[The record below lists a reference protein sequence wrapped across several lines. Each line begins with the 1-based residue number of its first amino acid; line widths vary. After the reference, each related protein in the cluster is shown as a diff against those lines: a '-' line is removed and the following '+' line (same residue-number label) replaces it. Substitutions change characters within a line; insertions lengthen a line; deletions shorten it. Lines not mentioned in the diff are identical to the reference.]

1 MKKLIFCCL
10 VVFMGSCKDKEEEVE
25 PAVDLAPAFVGN
37 YTTTTID
44 GNTTVYH
51 EWAVTSDTKNKLAIA
66 YIKNV
71 EVSAVGT
78 TLTFKQEYALAN
90 VVPTAEDSFKID
102 EVVDVV
108 QSTGTP
114 LKQRVE
120 GIATKVINPAGVQQ
134 LNITLKLTNS
144 GTNVA
149 TEEYLEFKKK

>member
-10 VVFMGSCKDKEEEVE
+10 VVLMGSCKDKEKEVE
-25 PAVDLAPAFVGN
+25 PEVDLAPEFVGN
-37 YTTTTID
+37 YITTTVD
-44 GNTTVYH
+44 GNTTVHH

-71 EVSAVGT
+71 EVSTSGT
-78 TLTFKQEYALAN
+78 TLTLKQEYALAN
-90 VVPTAEDSFKID
+90 VVPTAEATFKID

-114 LKQRVE
+114 LKQKVE
-120 GIATKVINPAGVQQ
+120 GIATKVINSAGVQQ

-144 GTNVA
+144 STNVA
-149 TEEYLEFKKK
+149 TEDYLEFKKK